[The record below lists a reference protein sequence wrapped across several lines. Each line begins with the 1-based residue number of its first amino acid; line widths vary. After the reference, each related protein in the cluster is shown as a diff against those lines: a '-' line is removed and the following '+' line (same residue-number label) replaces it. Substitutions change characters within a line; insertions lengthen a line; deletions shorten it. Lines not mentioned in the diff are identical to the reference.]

1 MIGLCARIA
10 QWNAVRDHVD
20 DRAFDVQ
27 LVADQV
33 LPLRGKDDQSIRE
46 RQELLNLVF
55 RSRIAFKDCPLHCAR
70 MGMKNHFLTHVLST
84 SDE

>member
-55 RSRIAFKDCPLHCAR
+55 DPESPSRIARSIAL
-70 MGMKNHFLTHVLST
+70 
-84 SDE
+84 EWE

>member
-55 RSRIAFKDCPLHCAR
+55 RSRIAFKDCAR